1 MHLLNRYPFCFESSC
16 SSSSLV
22 LALPL
27 LLWLRGGDGRRPPPR
42 LRADRVQ
49 SGHWLPDAGFHAP
62 STSHLPAL
70 SQPTRGHA
78 ALVVVVAVGRR
89 LLGLL
94 FTDWALGLR
103 GFFFC
108 FISCLLVVRC
118 SIWLLLPPIQ
128 VLLSLFSYSD
138 PPDASQSAYSWIT
151 GGVWARRPPTPV
163 SLLCVCTPP
172 RDLSTYSTLYVLRV
186 YSLSVCVF
194 VCVCVFN
201 FTWDENEIIQQS
213 ATSCVKINSLLH
225 IQQTSSCTS

>member
-103 GFFFC
+103 GFFLFHLM
-108 FISCLLVVRC
+108 FISC
-118 SIWLLLPPIQ
+118 
-128 VLLSLFSYSD
+128 SLFNLASIAPYS
-138 PPDASQSAYSWIT
+138 SFVVVVFIFRS
-151 GGVWARRPPTPV
+151 
-163 SLLCVCTPP
+163 P
-172 RDLSTYSTLYVLRV
+172 R
-186 YSLSVCVF
+186 C
-194 VCVCVFN
+194 
-201 FTWDENEIIQQS
+201 
-213 ATSCVKINSLLH
+213 
-225 IQQTSSCTS
+225 